1 MNIESVET
9 ATYRLRLAR
18 PWGDLTHRI
27 SELELV
33 LCEVGAGGGR
43 RGVGFS
49 YSVGVGGTAIQAF
62 IDGYV
67 TPRLLGARVDP
78 RARWH
83 QLWRELHDAGP
94 GLGTMALAATDIA
107 LWDLEAKR
115 LDLPLVELL
124 GRCRESIP
132 AYGSGVN
139 LNLSSAELEEQVRRW
154 VDAGYEAV
162 KVKVGRPELE
172 EDKDR
177 LQLVRR
183 LIGSRR
189 ELMVDANQGWDVPRA
204 VRAVRALEAFDL
216 RWVEE
221 PLPAE
226 DVDGHARLRR
236 SLPVPIAVG
245 ENVYS
250 SHRFREY
257 LAQGACD
264 VVQAD
269 VVRVGGITPWMEIA
283 GLAQAFSVPM
293 APHFLLEL
301 SGQLL
306 CCIPNGC
313 LLEDVEGGS
322 FTELGVLEQGLAVT
336 GGRFVPPSRPGHGIS
351 FDRGRLAGADGAGPS
366 RVSRTLPAGP
376 APATPVRGDAGG
388 RA

>member
-1 MNIESVET
+1 MKIESVET
-9 ATYRLRLAR
+9 AIYRLPLAR

-27 SELELV
+27 TEIELV

-49 YSVGVGGTAIQAF
+49 YSVGVGGTAIQTF
-62 IDGYV
+62 IDDYA
-67 TPRLLGARVDP
+67 TPRLLGAAAEP

-94 GLGTMALAATDIA
+94 GLGTMALAAVDIA

-139 LNLSSAELEEQVRRW
+139 LNLSSAQLEEQVRRW
-154 VDAGYEAV
+154 VEAGYGAV

-172 EDKDR
+172 EDKER
-177 LQLVRR
+177 LELVRR
-183 LIGSRR
+183 LIGPRR
-189 ELMVDANQGWDVPRA
+189 GLMVDANQGWDLPQA
-204 VRAVRALEAFDL
+204 LRAVRALEAFDL

-221 PLPAE
+221 PLLAE
-226 DVDGHARLRR
+226 DVGGHAALRR
-236 SLPVPIAVG
+236 SLPIPVAVG
-245 ENVYS
+245 ENIYS

-283 GLAQAFSVPM
+283 ALAQTFSVPM
-293 APHFLLEL
+293 APHFLVEL

-306 CCIPNGC
+306 CCIPNGS
-313 LLEDVEGGS
+313 LLEDVDGGS
-322 FTELGVLEQGLAVT
+322 FTELGILEHGMGVRE
-336 GGRFVPPSRPGHGIS
+336 GRFVPPTRPGHGIT
-351 FDRGRLAGADGAGPS
+351 FDGVRLVEGGSLQSRGDGAGATS
-366 RVSRTLPAGP
+366 GRRDGDRTG
-376 APATPVRGDAGG
+376 
-388 RA
+388 